1 MKVRN
6 MAITALISAMYLVVT
21 MLVAPIGFSV
31 VQFRLSELFNHFIV
45 YNKKYFFGIV
55 LGVFMSNLLLSPV
68 KADMIFGVAHT
79 ALSLIIVILISKV
92 VKNKTWLMVINAFVF
107 SFNMYI
113 IALMLKMF
121 MGIEG
126 HFLAIYGTLAA
137 GELITMLVLIPL
149 AIAINKALKLE
160 KLIG

>member
-1 MKVRN
+1 
-6 MAITALISAMYLVVT
+6 MAVTALISAMYLVVT
-21 MLVAPIGFSV
+21 TLVAPIGFSV

-68 KADMIFGVAHT
+68 KADIIFGVAHT

-113 IALMLKMF
+113 IAFMLKMF

-126 HFLAIYGTLAA
+126 YFLVIYGALAA

-149 AIAINKALKLE
+149 VIAINKALKLE

>member
-45 YNKKYFFGIV
+45 YNKKYFYGIV

-79 ALSLIIVILISKV
+79 ALSLIIVIIMSKV
-92 VKNKTWLMVINAFVF
+92 VKNKTWLMVINGFVF

-113 IALMLKMF
+113 ISFMLKMF
-121 MGIEG
+121 MGIES
-126 HFLAIYGTLAA
+126 HFLAIYGSLAA

-149 AIAINKALKLE
+149 AIVINKALKLE